1 MPNRVMSRSR
11 VTLATMEAAAIE
23 ARMAS
28 PLITALHSQPI
39 SMRSRPST
47 NTSWGLI
54 GRPATARAS
63 AHKDARRMLSRSMRH
78 GGANATA
85 TCALAQILACSFSRV
100 CGSSFLESSSPRGT
114 RLGSST
120 TAAATTG
127 PASGPLPASSQPAI
141 GHTPRFIAARSRR
154 KVGRTSASP
163 SGSRTTLMVAAR
175 AETARADVGR
185 LMARWCAPRRPSQP
199 VRGCRL

>member
-54 GRPATARAS
+54 GRPATARERPQRRPQDVVAVDAPRRRERNRDLRARTNLGVQLLARLRIELLGIVESARHALGVEHDRGSHDRAGDRAPARFVAAS
-63 AHKDARRMLSRSMRH
+63 DRPDAAFDR
-78 GGANATA
+78 G
-85 TCALAQILACSFSRV
+85 ALAAK
-100 CGSSFLESSSPRGT
+100 G
-114 RLGSST
+114 
-120 TAAATTG
+120 
-127 PASGPLPASSQPAI
+127 
-141 GHTPRFIAARSRR
+141 
-154 KVGRTSASP
+154 
-163 SGSRTTLMVAAR
+163 
-175 AETARADVGR
+175 RADVLLAER
-185 LMARWCAPRRPSQP
+185 QAHDA
-199 VRGCRL
+199 